1 MSTLKDLRL
10 AYDFAKAPKAVK
22 DAGDLA
28 RIDQV
33 RYETAK
39 LQISLWQK
47 EVEAARS
54 DMATSAKNFNKEVD
68 KWLKQKNKE
77 KKKIEG

>member
-10 AYDFAKAPKAVK
+10 AYDFANAPKAVK

-28 RIDQV
+28 RTDQI
-33 RYETAK
+33 RFETAK

-68 KWLKQKNKE
+68 KWIKEENKV
-77 KKKIEG
+77 KKEIEV